1 MLNIEYWLRLQ
12 NLLLNLGPSHLWLIL
27 NIVGNKAKGPISK
40 WEFEENRACQI
51 FRKTDISYPLD
62 THTYVY
68 VSGGKKHVFRKIW
81 RALFSWNTRLEIGPV
96 ALLPTILTRR
106 YVEAIKSI

>member
-40 WEFEENRACQI
+40 REFEENRACQI

-68 VSGGKKHVFRKIW
+68 VSGGKKH
-81 RALFSWNTRLEIGPV
+81 LFFGKFGVLCFLETPV
-96 ALLPTILTRR
+96 
-106 YVEAIKSI
+106 

>member
-68 VSGGKKHVFRKIW
+68 VSGGKKHMFFGKFGVLCF
-81 RALFSWNTRLEIGPV
+81 LETPV
-96 ALLPTILTRR
+96 
-106 YVEAIKSI
+106 

>member
-40 WEFEENRACQI
+40 REFEENRACQI
-51 FRKTDISYPLD
+51 FRKTDISYPPR
-62 THTYVY
+62 YA
-68 VSGGKKHVFRKIW
+68 HVRVRIW
-81 RALFSWNTRLEIGPV
+81 G
-96 ALLPTILTRR
+96 
-106 YVEAIKSI
+106 